1 MKIVQPD
8 EMAEKQQSSNGDMR
22 ETEEELSGVSEEL
35 VDALVKRLEA
45 GVTKRLQKTIKARDS
60 VLGEH

>member
-1 MKIVQPD
+1 MKIVQPG
-8 EMAEKQQSSNGDMR
+8 EMAEKQQYSNGDMR

-35 VDALVKRLEA
+35 VDAFVKRLEA